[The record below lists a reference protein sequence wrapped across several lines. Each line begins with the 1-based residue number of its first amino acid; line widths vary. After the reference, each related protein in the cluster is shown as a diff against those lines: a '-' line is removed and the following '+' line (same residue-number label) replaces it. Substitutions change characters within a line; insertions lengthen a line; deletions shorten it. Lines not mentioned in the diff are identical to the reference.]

1 MGRSTLSANIF
12 LAHSENKKGKRHEL
26 REHLVRTAE
35 LAESF
40 SPTEEIKQLFYS
52 AGILHDVG
60 KFQDGFQ
67 KYLEYGKPR
76 TPHAGIGAFI
86 ARQSAKQYLP
96 LPFVIKGHH
105 AGLPDKQDL
114 IEDLNFYEDD
124 SANVDVVLQRFRD
137 TFQTIESNG
146 KLSITDHL
154 EVECLTRL
162 LFSAVT
168 DADWLDT
175 EHHFSEERTE
185 ARSSQRLDQ
194 DNLCEQLLGKLE
206 EKFKRLPTEGNI
218 NALRTRARIDAAKRA
233 KGSPGFFSLQLP
245 TGLGKT
251 LTSVYWALLHANQNQ
266 QKRIIIV
273 LPYINIIDQ
282 TASILKGIFGE
293 DAVLEHHSG
302 IVDDDDG
309 YAKEELQKDA
319 EMAKQLATENWDAP
333 IIITT
338 SVQFFG
344 SLFSN
349 KPFKCRKNHN
359 VSESVVIFD
368 EIQTLPKHL
377 AEPTV
382 IMLKNISALSKTT
395 FLFCTATLP
404 AFEKRE
410 GFNGIERIRP
420 LVESPIKYFESTQ
433 RVHYKML
440 NGLKPVTVD
449 GMAEELLN
457 EKTSFLAI
465 VNTKSV
471 AKEFFRKIS
480 GSNKHDGYYHLSTAM
495 CPHHRKRV
503 ISDIIQDLHGKRRIG
518 VVSTQLVEAGVDLDF
533 PCVYRAMAPLDA
545 IIQAAGRCNRNG
557 DPTGPK
563 GKVVVFKLE
572 QQKFPD
578 GTYQACADLTE
589 TRIKNDSDFLYRID
603 SFENYYRAVAELL
616 VDTDKYRITE
626 ERRSFN
632 FKTVNEQ
639 YKIIDSPTV
648 PLFIAGY
655 SEDSASL
662 LGEVTN
668 DLQYRGYLTREQYRK
683 MQQFSVQVYRDFL
696 KKNSDQVETIKDTLR
711 VWHGMYD
718 DKVGLLSEDVE
729 TVF

>member
-1 MGRSTLSANIF
+1 MPQSKSNAF
-12 LAHSENKKGKRHEL
+12 YAHSQNEKGERHEL
-26 REHLVRTAE
+26 KAHLLQTAE

-40 SPTEEIKQLFYS
+40 SPTEDVKQLFYS
-52 AGILHDVG
+52 AGIFHDIG

-67 KYLEYGKPR
+67 EYLEYGKPH

-86 ARQSAKQYLP
+86 SHQFAKQYLP

-114 IEDLNFYEDD
+114 IEDLDFYEDD
-124 SANVDVVLQRFRD
+124 SDNVDVVLQRFRD

-154 EVECLTRL
+154 GVECLTRL
-162 LFSAVT
+162 LFSALT
-168 DADWLDT
+168 EADWLDT
-175 EHHFSEERTE
+175 EHHFNEELTE
-185 ARSSQRLDQ
+185 ARNTKRLDQ
-194 DNLCEQLLGKLE
+194 DNLYDRLLEKLE
-206 EKFKRLPTEGNI
+206 ETFKRLPTEGNI
-218 NALRTRARIDAAKRA
+218 NTLRTRARIDAAKRA
-233 KGSPGFFSLQLP
+233 SENPGFFSLQLP

-251 LTSVYWALLHANQNQ
+251 LTSVYWALLHAKQNQ
-266 QKRIIIV
+266 LRRIIVV

-282 TASILKGIFGE
+282 TASILKSVFGE
-293 DAVLEHHSG
+293 DNVLEHHSG
-302 IVDDDDG
+302 IIDDDER
-309 YAKEELQKDA
+309 YAKEEFHKDI
-319 EMAKQLATENWDAP
+319 EMAKHLACENWDAP

-338 SVQFFG
+338 SVQFFE

-359 VSESVVIFD
+359 VAESVVIFD

-382 IMLKNISALSKTT
+382 VMLKNISTLSKTT

-410 GFNGIERIRP
+410 GFNGIEKIRP
-420 LVESPIKYFESTQ
+420 LVESPRKYFESTQ

-440 NGLKPVTVD
+440 SGLKPVTVD
-449 GMAEELLN
+449 GVAEELLN
-457 EKTSFLAI
+457 ENKSFLAI
-465 VNTKSV
+465 VNTKSI
-471 AKEFFRKIS
+471 ARELFRKIS

-503 ISDIIQDLHGKRRIG
+503 ISDIIQNLNDKRRVAVI
-518 VVSTQLVEAGVDLDF
+518 STQLVEAGVDFDF

-545 IIQAAGRCNRNG
+545 IIQSAGRCNRNG

-578 GTYQACADLTE
+578 RTYQACADLTE
-589 TRIKNDSDFLYRID
+589 IRIKDDSDFLYRID

-616 VDTDKYRITE
+616 VDIDKYRITE
-626 ERRSFN
+626 ERKSFN
-632 FKTVNEQ
+632 FKTVSEQ

-648 PLFIAGY
+648 PLFIADY

-683 MQQFSVQVYRDFL
+683 LQQFSVQVYRDFL
-696 KKNSDQVETIKDTLR
+696 KKNSGQVETIKDTLR
-711 VWHGMYD
+711 VWHGRYD